1 MAIGFRI
8 DTDDEKAFRTEVR
21 DWLQAN
27 LPEDLRG
34 LSTRP
39 PFDRSQVWFHI
50 IAERGWIAPHWPKSH
65 GGMAATINQQIILRE
80 ELANVGAPEISSQ
93 GLNHIGPILM
103 EFGTDA
109 QKAQHLP
116 PILAGTVNW
125 CQGYSEPNSGSD
137 LASLRTRADRD
148 GDELVV
154 NGQKIWTTWAQHSD
168 WIFAL
173 VRTDQEAVRKQ
184 AGISF
189 LLIDLTTPG
198 ITIRP
203 IRTIAGDDEF
213 AEVFFEDV
221 RVPVSNIVGEINDG
235 WRVANSLLAHERLNT
250 ASPTHVIIALDRVKK
265 IARAN
270 GLLDDPA
277 FRDRLAQAELDAVG
291 LAALYS
297 HAVSITASGRGLGPD
312 SSIMKIYS
320 TEALQR
326 TVDLLFEAAGAEAA
340 SMERI
345 ETDDG
350 AVDVATLLLQVRRA
364 TIYGGSSEIQRNI
377 LAKRVLG
384 LPT

>member
-8 DTDDEKAFRTEVR
+8 DSDDEKTFRAEVHG
-21 DWLQAN
+21 WLDAN
-27 LPEDLRG
+27 LPDDLRG

-39 PFDRSQVWFHI
+39 PFERSQVWFHML
-50 IAERGWIAPHWPKSH
+50 AERGWIAPHWPKEH
-65 GGMAATINQQIILRE
+65 GGMAASINQQIILRE

-103 EFGTDA
+103 EFGTDV

-137 LASLRTRADRD
+137 LASLRTRADQE

-154 NGQKIWTTWAQHSD
+154 NGQKIWTTWAHYSD

-173 VRTDQEAVRKQ
+173 VRTDQEAARKQ

-198 ITIRP
+198 IIIRP
-203 IRTIAGDDEF
+203 IRTIAGDEEF
-213 AEVFFEDV
+213 AEVFFENV
-221 RVPVSNIVGEINDG
+221 RVPISNLIGKINDG
-235 WRVANSLLAHERLNT
+235 WRIANSLLAHERLNT
-250 ASPTHVIIALDRVKK
+250 ASPTHVINALDRVKK

-270 GLLDDPA
+270 GLMDDPA

-326 TVDLLFEAAGAEAA
+326 TVDLLFEAAGGEGA
-340 SMERI
+340 SSERI
-345 ETDDG
+345 DTDDG
-350 AVDVATLLLQVRRA
+350 TVDVATLLLQVRRA
-364 TIYGGSSEIQRNI
+364 TIYGGSSEIQRGI

-384 LPT
+384 LPS

>member
-1 MAIGFRI
+1 
-8 DTDDEKAFRTEVR
+8 
-21 DWLQAN
+21 
-27 LPEDLRG
+27 
-34 LSTRP
+34 
-39 PFDRSQVWFHI
+39 
-50 IAERGWIAPHWPKSH
+50 
-65 GGMAATINQQIILRE
+65 
-80 ELANVGAPEISSQ
+80 
-93 GLNHIGPILM
+93 
-103 EFGTDA
+103 
-109 QKAQHLP
+109 
-116 PILAGTVNW
+116 
-125 CQGYSEPNSGSD
+125 
-137 LASLRTRADRD
+137 
-148 GDELVV
+148 
-154 NGQKIWTTWAQHSD
+154 
-168 WIFAL
+168 
-173 VRTDQEAVRKQ
+173 
-184 AGISF
+184 
-189 LLIDLTTPG
+189 
-198 ITIRP
+198 
-203 IRTIAGDDEF
+203 
-213 AEVFFEDV
+213 
-221 RVPVSNIVGEINDG
+221 
-235 WRVANSLLAHERLNT
+235 
-250 ASPTHVIIALDRVKK
+250 VKK

>member
-8 DTDDEKAFRTEVR
+8 DTDDEKAFRMEVR
-21 DWLQAN
+21 QWLDGN
-27 LPEDLRG
+27 LPDDLRG

-39 PFDRSQVWFHI
+39 PFDRSQVWFHML
-50 IAERGWIAPHWPKSH
+50 AARGWIAPHWPKTH
-65 GGMAATINQQIILRE
+65 GGMEATINQQIILRE

-109 QKAQHLP
+109 QKQQHLP
-116 PILAGTVNW
+116 TILAGTVNW

-137 LASLRTRADRD
+137 LASLRTRADQD

-154 NGQKIWTTWAQHSD
+154 NGQKIWTTWAHHSD

-173 VRTDQEAVRKQ
+173 VRTDQEAARKQ

-198 ITIRP
+198 IVIRP

-213 AEVFFEDV
+213 AEVFFENV
-221 RVPVSNIVGEINDG
+221 RVPMSNLIGNINDG
-235 WRVANSLLAHERLNT
+235 WRIANSLLAHERLNT
-250 ASPTHVIIALDRVKK
+250 ASPTHVINALDRVKK
-265 IARAN
+265 IARAT
-270 GLLDDPA
+270 GAMDDA
-277 FRDRLAQAELDAVG
+277 GFRDRLAQAELETVT

-297 HAVSITASGRGLGPD
+297 HAVSITASGRPLGPD

-326 TVDLLFEAAGAEAA
+326 TVDLLFEAAGSEAA
-340 SMERI
+340 SSDRI
-345 ETDDG
+345 STDDG
-350 AVDVATLLLQVRRA
+350 DIDVATLLLQVRRA

-384 LPT
+384 LPS

>member
-1 MAIGFRI
+1 MSIGFRI
-8 DTDDEKAFRTEVR
+8 DSDDEKAFRTEVR
-21 DWLQAN
+21 DWLEAN

-39 PFDRSQVWFHI
+39 PFDRSQVWFHML
-50 IAERGWIAPHWPKSH
+50 AERGWIAPHWPKAH
-65 GGMAATINQQIILRE
+65 GGMEATINQQIILRE

-103 EFGTDA
+103 EFGADA

-137 LASLRTRADRD
+137 LASLRTRADQD
-148 GDELVV
+148 GDTLVV
-154 NGQKIWTTWAQHSD
+154 NGQKIWTTWAHHSD

-173 VRTDQEAVRKQ
+173 VRTDQKAARKQ

-189 LLIDLTTPG
+189 LLIDLKTPG
-198 ITIRP
+198 ITIRS
-203 IRTIAGDDEF
+203 IKTIAGDDEF

-221 RVPVSNIVGEINDG
+221 SVPISNLVGEINDG

-250 ASPTHVIIALDRVKK
+250 ASPTHVINALERVKK
-265 IARAN
+265 IARATD
-270 GLLDDPA
+270 LMEDAA

-297 HAVSITASGRGLGPD
+297 HAVGITASGRGLGPD

-320 TEALQR
+320 TEVLQN
-326 TVDLLFEAAGAEAA
+326 TVDLLFEAAGSEAA
-340 SMERI
+340 SLERI
-345 ETDDG
+345 DTGDG

-377 LAKRVLG
+377 VAKRVLG